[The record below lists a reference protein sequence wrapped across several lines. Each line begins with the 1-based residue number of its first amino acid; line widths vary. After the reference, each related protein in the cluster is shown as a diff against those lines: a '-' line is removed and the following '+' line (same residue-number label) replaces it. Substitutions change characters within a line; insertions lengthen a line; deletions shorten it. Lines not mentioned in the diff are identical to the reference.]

1 MASQVSVDL
10 SGFSVSYNEYFR
22 YFYTKTQNW
31 ISIWRNIFR
40 LISIKRRAEPDE
52 ESLLEVFRI
61 FDPHDTGTIEEEA
74 FRKIMQSKQSVTD
87 EDIEE
92 MIEGESEQNLQYWK

>member
-1 MASQVSVDL
+1 MWTFLVSQSATTSTSGIFTPKRKIEFL
-10 SGFSVSYNEYFR
+10 SEEKS
-22 YFYTKTQNW
+22 
-31 ISIWRNIFR
+31 R

-74 FRKIMQSKQSVTD
+74 FRKIMQSKQGVTD

-92 MIEGESEQNLQYWK
+92 MIEGESEQNLQY

>member
-1 MASQVSVDL
+1 MWTFLASQSATTST
-10 SGFSVSYNEYFR
+10 SGIFTPKCKN
-22 YFYTKTQNW
+22 
-31 ISIWRNIFR
+31 ISIWRKISR

-74 FRKIMQSKQSVTD
+74 FRKIMQDKQGVTD